1 MKTKMFILVFVLLVF
16 LIDKSI
22 GQSALLKN
30 WVEYLQKTPDGGKK
44 PVEVAELIFYHTDK
58 NGNIMDEI
66 GRPNLVNPVSLD
78 DIHDDLI
85 TLKTSGKKEESKK
98 LRKTSTGSKK
108 EALDFN
114 ALTSIKLIHEKSQI
128 ILLDGKREIVVNHED
143 IADQCIGKF
152 IHEGVGY
159 AVTLTMKKAILDR
172 GGKLVFI

>member
-1 MKTKMFILVFVLLVF
+1 MKTKLFFIALAISFL
-16 LIDKSI
+16 LIDESF

-44 PVEVAELIFYHTDK
+44 PVEVAELIFYQTDK

-66 GRPNLVNPVSLD
+66 ARPNLVNPISLD
-78 DIHDDLI
+78 DLKDDLI
-85 TLKTSGKKEESKK
+85 TLKTTSKREEGKKI
-98 LRKTSTGSKK
+98 RKAATGSKR

-114 ALTSIKLIHEKSQI
+114 ALTSIRLSHEKSQI

-152 IHEGVGY
+152 LHEGVNY
-159 AVTLTMKKAILDR
+159 AVTLTMRKAILDKS
-172 GGKLVFI
+172 GKLVFI